1 MEIGLGALA
10 LPPQQFWAMTPKEL
24 DAALRGR
31 LGAVQALEPPSSD
44 DVKALMDQF
53 PDYPDEGEERPLQWT
68 QHP

>member
-1 MEIGLGALA
+1 M
-10 LPPQQFWAMTPKEL
+10 QRS
-24 DAALRGR
+24 AAG